1 MLNNLS
7 IRARLLLIIG
17 VMSALSVVLVTIGLI
32 GIKYSNDNLST
43 VYADRLLPVNQLSEI
58 KARQLDSRL
67 RINSSI
73 IFPEDDEKTL
83 AQLNENITEIVK
95 LWEAYK
101 GTVLVMPEESA
112 LAEKFEAA
120 RKNYREQAVLPAIEL
135 IKKGNTDET
144 QKLIVEKIRPLF
156 SECNKALDDL
166 IQFQLDY
173 TKDLY
178 ETAQVTYT
186 RILIGSII
194 ALVVGLGL
202 CVWLGFAIA
211 RNLSNA
217 MSSAQNVANAIS
229 NGHLDSRIA
238 IEGNNEI
245 TVLLK
250 AMQAMQNNLKA
261 LVDEINQIVSA
272 ALQGNFSVKMNEQG
286 KNGFELEISSNLNK
300 LSSVVNDAFH
310 DTIRVADALSKG
322 DLQQKV
328 TKDYKGL
335 FGLTAKGVNGTVDSL
350 TKIVNEIQRMVDAA
364 ANHGEFSYKMNLN
377 DKEGY
382 TKQIA
387 ELLNQLSNVTEGA
400 LSDIEHIANALA
412 NGDLTQTITKDYPGI
427 FGRVKVGVNQTTE
440 NLKTVMEEIKE
451 TTNVISSVAQ
461 EISSGNNDL
470 SHRTEEQAASL
481 EETAASMQEL
491 TSTVQ
496 HNSENARQANE
507 LAANASQTAN
517 KGVTVVQDV
526 VSTMENINE
535 SSLRIVDIISVIDDI
550 AFQTNILALNAAVE
564 AARAGEQGKG
574 FAVVATEVRNLAQRA
589 ANAAGEIKRLIND
602 SVERVSGGSRQVAEA
617 GKTMQDIVDEIN
629 KVTAII
635 SEIASASGQQSAGI
649 SQVGQAI
656 GSMDEVTQQ
665 NAALVE
671 EVAATAESLE
681 SQTTHLAK
689 EMAHF
694 KTGNEKGRAKSVSTV
709 RNTTSTPVQKAA
721 STNTAKKVEVQKE
734 SLGTFTVGTDDWEEF

>member
-1 MLNNLS
+1 MLNHLS

-17 VMSALSVVLVTIGLI
+17 VMSVLAIVLTIIGLI

-73 IFPEDDEKTL
+73 IFPEDDSKTL
-83 AQLNENITEIVK
+83 AQINENVTEIAK

-101 GTVLVMPEESA
+101 STVLVMPEESK
-112 LAEKFEAA
+112 LAEKFEIA
-120 RKNYREQAVLPAIEL
+120 RKRYKEQAILPAIEL
-135 IKKGNTDET
+135 IQKGNTDET
-144 QKLIVEKIRPLF
+144 QKLIVEKVRPLF
-156 SECNKALDDL
+156 EECNKILSDL
-166 IQFQLDY
+166 IQFQLVY
-173 TKDLY
+173 TKALY
-178 ETAQVTYT
+178 DATQATYT
-186 RILIGSII
+186 RVLIGSII
-194 ALVVGLGL
+194 ALVLGLGL
-202 CVWLGFAIA
+202 CVWLGFLVI
-211 RNLSNA
+211 RGLSTA
-217 MSSAQNVANAIS
+217 MNNAQNVVTAIS
-229 NGHLDSRIA
+229 NGDLDSRI
-238 IEGNNEI
+238 ILEGNDEI

-250 AMQAMQNNLKA
+250 AMQSMQNNLKT
-261 LVDEINQIVSA
+261 LVSEINQIVSA
-272 ALQGNFSVKMNEQG
+272 AVLGDFGIKINEQG

-300 LSSVVNDAFH
+300 LSRVVDEAFH
-310 DTIRVADALSKG
+310 DTIRVADALSRG

-350 TKIVNEIQRMVDAA
+350 TKIVNEIQSMVDAA

-377 DKEGY
+377 DKVGY
-382 TKQIA
+382 TKTIA

-412 NGDLTQTITKDYPGI
+412 DGDLTQTITKDYPGI
-427 FGRVKVGVNQTTE
+427 FGRVKTGVNQTTE
-440 NLKTVMEEIKE
+440 NLKTVMMEIKE

-635 SEIASASGQQSAGI
+635 SEIASASEQQNSGI

-671 EVAATAESLE
+671 QVAATAESLE

-689 EMAHF
+689 EMSHF
-694 KTGNEKGRAKSVSTV
+694 QTGSEKSRTKAVSVAKTVSM
-709 RNTTSTPVQKAA
+709 PVQKAVP
-721 STNTAKKVEVQKE
+721 TANKAEIQKE
-734 SLGTFTVGTDDWEEF
+734 SLGTFTVGADDWEEF